1 MVGMATA
8 TRQTAVER
16 RESILDAAL
25 IEFAAKGLHGTST
38 EDVARRA
45 GISQPYVFRL
55 FGTKK
60 KLFAEACRRC
70 MREVREAMQA
80 AAAGKSGRD
89 ALDAMGAAYIEL
101 LAGDRNRLTL
111 QMHMYAA
118 CDEPEVRA
126 VAREGYGDLVRFVEQ
141 MSGESRAAVSSFFAR
156 GMLINVIA
164 AMDIRDADIEWAD
177 RLITGCKE
185 EA

>member
-1 MVGMATA
+1 MAAPA
-8 TRQTAVER
+8 TRQTADER
-16 RESILDAAL
+16 RETILEAAT

-60 KLFAEACRRC
+60 RLFAETCRRC
-70 MREVREAMQA
+70 MREVREAMVKA
-80 AAAGKSGRD
+80 AEGRSGAD
-89 ALDAMGAAYIEL
+89 ALASMGDAYIEL
-101 LAGDRNRLTL
+101 LAADPNRLTL

-118 CDEPEVRA
+118 SDEPEIRE
-126 VAREGYGDLVRFVEQ
+126 VAREGYGELVRFAEQ
-141 MSGESRAAVSSFFAR
+141 VSGGSGKHVSDFFAK
-156 GMLINVIA
+156 GMLINVLA
-164 AMDIRDADIEWAD
+164 AMDVRDAGIDWAD
-177 RLITGCKE
+177 RLLQGCRE

>member
-1 MVGMATA
+1 MTATA
-8 TRQTAVER
+8 TRQTADER
-16 RESILDAAL
+16 RESILDAAT

-38 EDVARRA
+38 EDIARRA

-70 MREVREAMQA
+70 MREVREAMGA
-80 AAAGKSGRD
+80 AAEGKSGD
-89 ALDAMGAAYIEL
+89 EALSAMGAAYMQL
-101 LAGDRNRLTL
+101 LEADPRRLML

-118 CDEPEVRA
+118 ADEPEIRK
-126 VAREGYGDLVRFVEQ
+126 VAREGFGELVRFAERV
-141 MSGESRAAVSSFFAR
+141 SGQTGAQISQFFAR

-164 AMDIRDADIEWAD
+164 AMGVRNADIDWAD
-177 RLITGCKE
+177 RLIQGCKE
-185 EA
+185 DA

>member
-1 MVGMATA
+1 VTTTT
-8 TRQTAVER
+8 TRQSAEER

-25 IEFAAKGLHGTST
+25 VEFAAKGLHGTST
-38 EDVARRA
+38 EDVAKRA

-60 KLFAEACRRC
+60 ALFAEACRRC
-70 MREVREAMQA
+70 MREVKEAMA
-80 AAAGKSGRD
+80 AAAEGKTGDD

-101 LAGDRNRLTL
+101 LSADPRRLTL

-118 CDEPEVRA
+118 SDESEIRE
-126 VAREGYGDLVRFVEQ
+126 VAREGYGELVRFVEQ
-141 MSGESRAAVSSFFAR
+141 ASGASPGQVTRFFAR
-156 GMLINVIA
+156 GMLINVVA
-164 AMDIRDADIEWAD
+164 AMGVRDAGIAWAD
-177 RLITGCKE
+177 RLLAGCRD